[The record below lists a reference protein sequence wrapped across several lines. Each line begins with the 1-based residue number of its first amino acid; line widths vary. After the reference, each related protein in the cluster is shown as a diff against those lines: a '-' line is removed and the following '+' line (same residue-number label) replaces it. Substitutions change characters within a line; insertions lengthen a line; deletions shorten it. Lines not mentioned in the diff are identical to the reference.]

1 MVMMLPPSHGNID
14 SVAEERLFDAFRSIE
29 GKESWV
35 VLHSQELSKVKNKRQ
50 SEVDFIVFVP
60 KKGIVVVECK
70 GAKKVSISGSNWE
83 MEGVPPASR
92 TANPFMQADDAIR
105 AIRAN
110 LKQNGFRDVD
120 QIPIARLVWLPWIEQ
135 RDLFQIGTE
144 FQTWELA
151 LHDEMTAP
159 EKAVLRALD
168 EENRS
173 KQGNRS
179 ITYKPASFTSDQMAA
194 YIRVLR
200 TTAEVEMNPEL
211 FSQERDLAIRKASSS
226 QLQVLDL
233 LAQNNWLFFEGEA
246 GTGKTVL
253 LTQCAERW
261 VQEGRRVLYVCYN
274 EMLAAEMGERIG
286 KHPRVDVFTFNALL
300 LKLAGKR
307 KNPSKPSKTWFD
319 EDLPSLALE
328 RMESGSR
335 FPIYEAICIDEF
347 QDLSTRPEIFKVITS
362 LLDGSTRP
370 AKVALAADDEQQ
382 INTNGHFVNSF
393 RFLEENSAPFV
404 HVGLSTN
411 CRQSPRLT
419 SAINRL
425 LNRRSTTTK
434 HILGRSWTGSLEVIE
449 TTPDLQEKHLY
460 RVLRRL
466 LKSYAPKDI
475 RVLSPF
481 GETHSALGRLKT
493 DPALDSEEIANL
505 KRLTAFPDSGGQIRW
520 RSIPKFK
527 GLENDVV
534 VITDISQASSE
545 WLAGHGQTLNRN
557 LYVGLSRAR
566 FHAVLL
572 IQDELFKP
580 THNVD
585 GKHLLEKSAN

>member
-1 MVMMLPPSHGNID
+1 MVRMLPPKHSKLD
-14 SVAEERLFDAFRSIE
+14 SAAEERLFEALNSIE

-35 VLHSQELSKVKNKRQ
+35 VIHSQELSKVKNKKQ
-50 SEVDFIVFVP
+50 SEVDFIVLVP
-60 KKGIVVVECK
+60 KKGIVVIECK
-70 GAKKVSISGSNWE
+70 GATKVTIDGSDWT

-92 TANPFMQADDAIR
+92 NANPFLQADDAIR
-105 AIRAN
+105 SIRDN
-110 LKQNGFRDVD
+110 LKRNGFKDVD
-120 QIPIARLVWLPWIEQ
+120 QIPIARLVWLPWMEQ

-144 FQTWELA
+144 FATWELA
-151 LHDEMTAP
+151 LHDELNQP
-159 EKAVLRALD
+159 EKAILRALD

-179 ITYKPASFTSDQMAA
+179 ISYKPANFTAEQMAA
-194 YIRVLR
+194 YIRMLR
-200 TTAEVEMNPEL
+200 STAEVEMSPDL
-211 FSQERDLAIRKASSS
+211 ISRERDLAVKQASAA
-226 QLQVLDL
+226 QMQVLEL

-274 EMLAAEMGERIG
+274 EMLAEEMGEKIG
-286 KHPRVDVFTFNALL
+286 RHPRIDVFTFNALL
-300 LKLAGKR
+300 LKLAGKK
-307 KNPSKPSKTWFD
+307 KNPTKPAKTWFD
-319 EDLPSLALE
+319 EDLPKLAAA
-328 RMESGSR
+328 RMEATER
-335 FPIYEAICIDEF
+335 FTLYEAICIDEF
-347 QDLSTRPEIFKVITS
+347 QDLSTRPEIFRVLTS
-362 LLDGSTRP
+362 LLDASTRP
-370 AKVALAADDEQQ
+370 AKVAVAADDDQQ
-382 INTNGHFVNSF
+382 INTNGIFVNSF

-411 CRQSPRLT
+411 CRQAPRLT
-419 SAINRL
+419 DAINRL
-425 LNRRSTTTK
+425 LNRRSTTTRHVIGK
-434 HILGRSWTGSLEVIE
+434 NWPGTLEVIE
-449 TTPDLQEKHLY
+449 TTSDSQQKHLY

-466 LKSYAPKDI
+466 LKTYAAKDI

-481 GETHSALGRLKT
+481 GETHSLLGRLKN
-493 DPALDSEEIANL
+493 DANLESDEISNL

-534 VITDISQASSE
+534 VITDISAASLD
-545 WLAGHGQTLNRN
+545 WLGQRGQTMDRN

-572 IQDELFKP
+572 VQDGLYK
-580 THNVD
+580 TSHTVD
-585 GKHLLEKSAN
+585 GKHVLES